1 MNDSITLTKNDRE
14 TIFQGV
20 LLLAKAFVELAAFAS
35 NVNESI
41 KEQGDDIIQY
51 TSTITHM
58 TSILL
63 GLDSDEAMNLTKDL
77 YGVSSKSGKISD
89 STIDDFLSTKA

>member
-20 LLLAKAFVELAAFAS
+20 LLLAKAFVELAAFAG
-35 NVNESI
+35 NINESI

-51 TSTITHM
+51 
-58 TSILL
+58 
-63 GLDSDEAMNLTKDL
+63 
-77 YGVSSKSGKISD
+77 SSGAVGGSGAAATAKNAYASGKI
-89 STIDDFLSTKA
+89 ANGP

>member
-1 MNDSITLTKNDRE
+1 MNDSITLTKNDRK

-58 TSILL
+58 ISILL
-63 GLDSDEAMNLTKDL
+63 ELDSDEAMNLTKDC
-77 YGVSSKSGKISD
+77 YNMSSKSGKMS
-89 STIDDFLSTKA
+89 SKTIDNFLSTKA

>member
-20 LLLAKAFVELAAFAS
+20 LLLAKAFVELAAFAG
-35 NVNESI
+35 NINESI

-51 TSTITHM
+51 TSAITHM
-58 TSILL
+58 ISILL
-63 GLDSDEAMNLTKDL
+63 ELDADEAMNLTKDL
-77 YGVSSKSGKISD
+77 YGVPSKSGKISD

>member
-35 NVNESI
+35 NINESI